1 MLEKGKEED
10 AEKKGDLVGGCVG
23 GVDVAG
29 RLCAGGSEGGVV
41 NIDCVLDVGVDQ
53 DCDDRHAEELGPLQL
68 GMGLSIEENV
78 SPGRQAMQRQI

>member
-53 DCDDRHAEELGPLQL
+53 DCDDRHAEELHRFVDCWVGWEVGKTGEMNAERKL
-68 GMGLSIEENV
+68 
-78 SPGRQAMQRQI
+78 